1 MKKQILSPED
11 VKRTIQALE
20 LYVEALEE
28 EIATKGEAAEPL
40 MREEAEAT
48 RALLMKYST
57 LYEAS
62 GESGI
67 IH

>member
-28 EIATKGEAAEPL
+28 EIAAKGSECEPL
-40 MREEAEAT
+40 LREEAEAT
-48 RALLMKYST
+48 RALLVKYST
-57 LYEAS
+57 LYQAS
-62 GESGI
+62 GQSGLV
-67 IH
+67 H

>member
-1 MKKQILSPED
+1 MKKQILSPDD

-28 EIATKGEAAEPL
+28 EIAAKGEACEPL
-40 MREEAEAT
+40 MKQEADAT
-48 RALLMKYST
+48 RALLAKYST

-62 GESGI
+62 GESGLV
-67 IH
+67 H